1 MGPDGSHITDQTF
14 RTLLL
19 PSSPFG
25 FSFLTI
31 FAEGKSLVA
40 LLYLSFRLNAGS
52 FAIQTELKKKKEKR
66 KGERGSKGKRYKKKS
81 LPWHIKSG
89 LTLLLLKRLSSVKN
103 GVLAVSDV
111 AAFYS
116 RPFNRDSTRFNEENW
131 EFFLQRGIPRYF
143 FLSPRSILTSE

>member
-31 FAEGKSLVA
+31 FAEGKRLVS

-52 FAIQTELKKKKEKR
+52 FAIQTELKKKKEKEKEEAKEKDTR
-66 KGERGSKGKRYKKKS
+66 KKS
-81 LPWHIKSG
+81 LPRHIKSG

-116 RPFNRDSTRFNEENW
+116 HPFNRDSTRFNEENW

-143 FLSPRSILTSE
+143 FLSPSSILTSE

>member
-31 FAEGKSLVA
+31 FAEGKSFVA

-52 FAIQTELKKKKEKR
+52 FAIQTELKKKRKG

-81 LPWHIKSG
+81 LPRHIKSG

-116 RPFNRDSTRFNEENW
+116 RPFNRNSTRFNEENW

-143 FLSPRSILTSE
+143 FLSPSSILTSE

>member
-31 FAEGKSLVA
+31 FAEGKRLVS

-52 FAIQTELKKKKEKR
+52 FAIQTELKKKKKKKRRKR
-66 KGERGSKGKRYKKKS
+66 KQRKKIQEKKS
-81 LPWHIKSG
+81 LPRHIKSG

-116 RPFNRDSTRFNEENW
+116 HPFNRDSTRFNEENW

-143 FLSPRSILTSE
+143 FLSPSSILTSE